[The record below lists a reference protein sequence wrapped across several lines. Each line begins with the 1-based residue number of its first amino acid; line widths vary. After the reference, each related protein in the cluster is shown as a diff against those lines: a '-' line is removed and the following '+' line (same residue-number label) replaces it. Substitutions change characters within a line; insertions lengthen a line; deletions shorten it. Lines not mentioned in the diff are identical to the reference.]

1 MRYTIHIKA
10 HRISTGGSDG
20 HEVRYRIFFVA
31 GGSREDKKA
40 STKTTKYNNEF
51 FMSEFILLY
60 QIQQ

>member
-1 MRYTIHIKA
+1 MVLAPVVVMGTR
-10 HRISTGGSDG
+10 SGS
-20 HEVRYRIFFVA
+20 
-31 GGSREDKKA
+31 GSSLWQEEAEMMKKA